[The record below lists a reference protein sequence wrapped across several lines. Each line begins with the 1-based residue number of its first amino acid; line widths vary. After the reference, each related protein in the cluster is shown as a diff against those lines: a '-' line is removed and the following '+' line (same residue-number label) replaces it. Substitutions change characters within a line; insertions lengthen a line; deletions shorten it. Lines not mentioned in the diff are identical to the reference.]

1 MEMYVFHLMI
11 MLSTIGLFKA
21 MFGVWEVALLFAT
34 PFLIIEMFAFM
45 CDVLDI
51 KVVKHD
57 KR

>member
-1 MEMYVFHLMI
+1 MYVFHLMI

-34 PFLIIEMFAFM
+34 PFLIIEMLAFM